1 MAEECAGLAAPAAA
15 AAAEIEGLWLPLDRG
30 EGDNVDVLLL

>member
-15 AAAEIEGLWLPLDRG
+15 MGLPLDRG